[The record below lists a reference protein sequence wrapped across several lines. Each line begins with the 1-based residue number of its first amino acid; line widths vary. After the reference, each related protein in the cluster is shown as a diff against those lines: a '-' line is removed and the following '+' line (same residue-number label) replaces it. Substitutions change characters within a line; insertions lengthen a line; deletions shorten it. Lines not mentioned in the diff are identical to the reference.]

1 MENTRM
7 LFHMIMLSS
16 KQLRVEN
23 KKADGLAFWKP
34 IKKILQQYDTT
45 TYGSWKKMNQKNYN
59 TIMLLPEKTINGYR
73 KETVNEQNHF
83 LIQTLRLPTES
94 DEITLRKL
102 LQIALNIGQFIGI
115 RDETYSWMYLEK
127 YVKTDT
133 IKNIDKIIT
142 KDLMVKI
149 LTEVLRFVPTM
160 TFYIDDINEH
170 FQ

>member
-1 MENTRM
+1 M

>member
-34 IKKILQQYDTT
+34 VKKILQQYDTT
-45 TYGSWKKMNQKNYN
+45 TYGTWKKMNQTNYN
-59 TIMLLPEKTINGYR
+59 TIMLLPEKTINGYG

-83 LIQTLRLPTES
+83 LIQTVRLPTES
-94 DEITLRKL
+94 DEITLCKL

-127 YVKTDT
+127 YVKSDT

-160 TFYIDDINEH
+160 QFYIEDINEH

>member
-1 MENTRM
+1 
-7 LFHMIMLSS
+7 MLSS